1 MLGTTDIQSVKAV
14 AKWLLW
20 TDVHKTPYSPIIVQH
35 PFTSSGLTVIGGASE
50 IIDITQSKQN
60 LQRWREF
67 MGKKIDRADGLMA
80 VYIMLNKTYVLTFL
94 KFAKQYLSKKDLS
107 EILADAWTRSETPN
121 MDANVTKQELVE
133 IFEQSDKAALM
144 TAEERKR
151 LSELDENITVYR
163 GVTSYNA
170 KNVKA
175 LSWTTDIKKA
185 EWFAHRF
192 NEAGTIYK
200 AEINKDKVL
209 AYFTCRGESEI
220 IVNPKHLKNLQAMQ

>member
-1 MLGTTDIQSVKAV
+1 MLETTDIQSVKTV

-20 TDVHKTPYSPIIVQH
+20 TDVQKTPYSPIIVQH
-35 PFTSSGLTVIGGASE
+35 PFTSSGLTVIGSASE

-94 KFAKQYLSKKDLS
+94 KFAKQYLSKKDMS

-151 LSELDENITVYR
+151 LSELDKNITVYR

-175 LSWTTDIKKA
+175 LSWTTDIKKQSGLLIDSMKPA
-185 EWFAHRF
+185 RY
-192 NEAGTIYK
+192 IK
-200 AEINKDKVL
+200 
-209 AYFTCRGESEI
+209 RR
-220 IVNPKHLKNLQAMQ
+220 